1 MSLPPSARTPGSPK
15 LLRRP
20 PGARRPSQP
29 TKADRGPGDARSPP
43 ARNPGLVRRPHPP
56 PAADARASPRPPRP
70 PGARARPAAA
80 GTRTSPASCR
90 RGRRVPAQPAPHCR
104 AAAAGASASGDDL
117 HETLPYWL
125 SPPHLTLAPYAH
137 VENCCGR
144 SAYTSLPVPPPE
156 GAEPKLAEAEV
167 RRRRRRLSARPI
179 PAQAQ
184 WLGRPRVAA
193 RRQ

>member
-20 PGARRPSQP
+20 PGTRRPSQP
-29 TKADRGPGDARSPP
+29 TKADRGPGDAPSPP
-43 ARNPGLVRRPHPP
+43 LPSSSHPP
-56 PAADARASPRPPRP
+56 AAADARPSPRPPRP
-70 PGARARPAAA
+70 AGARARPAAA

-125 SPPHLTLAPYAH
+125 SPAHLTLAPYAH

-144 SAYTSLPVPPPE
+144 SADTSLPVPPPE
-156 GAEPKLAEAEV
+156 GAEPTLAEAEV
-167 RRRRRRLSARPI
+167 RRRRRRRLSARPI

-184 WLGRPRVAA
+184 WRGRPRLAA
-193 RRQ
+193 PRQ